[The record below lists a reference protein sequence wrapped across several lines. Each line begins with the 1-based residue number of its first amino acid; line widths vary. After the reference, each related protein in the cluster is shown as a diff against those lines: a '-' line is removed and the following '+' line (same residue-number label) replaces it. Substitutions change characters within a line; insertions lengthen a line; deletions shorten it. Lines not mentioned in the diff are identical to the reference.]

1 MCFKLNVM
9 PLKLWAVIPAQCS
22 QTVLSKLGDVWD
34 PSKTTARSLK
44 ILKLN
49 STVQLHYMMLGAVL
63 IHGAELLFWVASY
76 YGSVALSELSSAP
89 NLWAKAV
96 RTESSA
102 QCLSAATALPSAV
115 FIGWLQHTPQRS
127 HQITQQA
134 VLLLLH
140 RHQKAAAR
148 VCDAVDG
155 QLVKQLK

>member
-9 PLKLWAVIPAQCS
+9 PLKLWDVIAAQCS

-34 PSKTTARSLK
+34 PSKTTAWGLK

-49 STVQLHYMMLGAVL
+49 STVQLHYMMLGAAL
-63 IHGAELLFWVASY
+63 IHGAELLSCAASY

-96 RTESSA
+96 RAESSA
-102 QCLSAATALPSAV
+102 QCLSAAAALPSAL
-115 FIGWLQHTPQRS
+115 FMGWLQHAPQRCLRAA
-127 HQITQQA
+127 QQA

-140 RHQKAAAR
+140 STRRQRHASVMLCTDTWVQ
-148 VCDAVDG
+148 
-155 QLVKQLK
+155 QLK